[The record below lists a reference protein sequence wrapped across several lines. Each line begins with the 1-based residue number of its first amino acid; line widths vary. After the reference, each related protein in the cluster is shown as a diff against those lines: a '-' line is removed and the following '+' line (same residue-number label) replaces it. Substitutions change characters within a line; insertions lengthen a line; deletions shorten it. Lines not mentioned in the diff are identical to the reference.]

1 VRIALICA
9 LYYKFNQFAQPNS
22 YSEYPPHKNVMTVTP
37 LGVVTGVLISAVAGV
52 IVQLYRRRLE
62 QKQSVKEWYGD
73 ALGLI
78 SRTER
83 VGRRTTEYQQ
93 ETDTETLRS
102 KLDPLS
108 EDLREHAASAPSSIS
123 QEARDRLK
131 LLSDITT
138 ALIIVSEQDDE
149 MTGTEMLTNLQKF
162 VRESTDSEDEETPDI
177 DLVNEIIAPVDTDA
191 MADDLSAEDVEF
203 DQKELEKL
211 LGEVSEETLQTQQIQ
226 SVDDA
231 LNFPFGDANELLEEI
246 DIVDEVIEDMMRE
259 YVRLWLLE
267 ITDDIYREME
277 TRREHV

>member
-1 VRIALICA
+1 
-9 LYYKFNQFAQPNS
+9 
-22 YSEYPPHKNVMTVTP
+22 MTVTP

-62 QKQSVKEWYGD
+62 QKQTVKEWYGD

-131 LLSDITT
+131 FLSDITT

-149 MTGTEMLTNLQKF
+149 MTGTEMLTNFQKF
-162 VRESTDSEDEETPDI
+162 VRESTGSEDKETPDI
-177 DLVNEIIAPVDTDA
+177 DLVNEIIRPIDTDA
-191 MADDLSAEDVEF
+191 MVENLPAKGVDF
-203 DQKELEKL
+203 DEGEIEQL
-211 LGEVSEETLQTQQIQ
+211 LAEVSEETLQTQQIE
-226 SVDDA
+226 SIDDA
-231 LNFPFGDANELLEEI
+231 LNFPFGDANELLDEV
-246 DIVDEVIEDMMRE
+246 DIVDEVMEDMMRK

-277 TRREHV
+277 SRRKRV